1 MQYTI
6 FLSRQPNKP
15 WRAVV
20 HELPDCVVE
29 SPTRSEA
36 IEKIR
41 ERIKTVVHQMEVLQ
55 LEVEAAPQVNDQT
68 LTLSKTPWHWFGT
81 LAQEAAGTAVYDAIE
96 QQRDAHL
103 MAE

>member
-1 MQYTI
+1 MEYTI

-36 IEKIR
+36 LEKIR
-41 ERIKTVVHQMEVLQ
+41 ERIKTVVHHLEVLR
-55 LEVEAAPQVNDQT
+55 LEVEAVPQVNDQSLP
-68 LTLSKTPWHWFGT
+68 LTQTPWHWFGT
-81 LAQEAAGTAVYDAIE
+81 SADEPTHTAVYDAIE
-96 QQRDAHL
+96 QQRDTHFVV
-103 MAE
+103 E